1 MSHSLSPFRR
11 PRSKPIALPALVV
24 SALAALVWASG
35 VRAAATADSAAAT
48 PRTILSL
55 PGKSW
60 GVAMGLHG
68 YDISINGTK
77 GDGRRYVMASHRET
91 GVNVSATLE
100 SAGEPATTAGCLAFL
115 EMLAK
120 SPLAR
125 AARETKLTTTSTLPS
140 LEYTVQ
146 EFQGVKLAQRHVHL
160 CYPKDDVYLDLHLS
174 KVQFTPADEAHFRTF
189 LDGVRI
195 EPAPATTSS
204 PSPTTARASGSA
216 LTLFKGGS
224 EFYYQGSYQQAIQ
237 LYEQALDIEQAN
249 PQLDRIAWRILVNN
263 LGIAYGISGKFTRAR
278 KIFEYGI
285 QEDHTYPLFHYNL
298 ASTFAELNDRDQA
311 MLSLRTA
318 FRHRKNLNPGEPGL
332 PDPRRDASF
341 TRLMANDAFRKFLD
355 RLMAQSS

>member
-1 MSHSLSPFRR
+1 MSHPLTPFRR
-11 PRSKPIALPALVV
+11 PRLKTIALHALVGSTV
-24 SALAALVWASG
+24 AALLWASG
-35 VRAAATADSAAAT
+35 IRAAAGADSSIAE

-60 GVAMGLHG
+60 GVALELQG

-77 GDGRRYVMASHRET
+77 GNGRRYVMASHRDT

-100 SAGEPATTAGCLAFL
+100 SAGEPATTAGCIAFL
-115 EMLAK
+115 EMLGK

-125 AARETKLTTTSTLPS
+125 AARDAKLTTTSTLPS

-160 CYPKDDVYLDLHLS
+160 CYPKDNVYMDLHLS
-174 KVQFTPADEAHFRTF
+174 KVQFTPADETHFRAF
-189 LDGVRI
+189 LDTVRI
-195 EPAPATTSS
+195 EPAPAPTTS
-204 PSPTTARASGSA
+204 PSPTTADANGSA
-216 LTLFKGGS
+216 LAFFKGGS

-237 LYEQALDIEQAN
+237 LYEQALDIEKAN
-249 PQLDRIAWRILVNN
+249 PQLDRITWRILVDN
-263 LGIAYGISGKFTRAR
+263 LGIAYGISGKLAQAR

-298 ASTFAELNDRDQA
+298 ASTFAELNDRDHA
-311 MLSLRTA
+311 MLSLRAA
-318 FRHRKNLNPGEPGL
+318 FRHRKNHNPGEPGL

-341 TRLMANDAFRKFLD
+341 KRLMADDGFRKFLD
-355 RLMAQSS
+355 RLMAQAS